1 MAQPVSNPEKPS
13 SDLRTRVISAVVLAP
28 PVLAALYL
36 GGLHF
41 DLLAIFAAALM
52 AWEWCALVTG
62 QRKGAGSI
70 FFVSGILISLFVFV
84 FFESLYGFSALLVC
98 SAAILVVGKILYADQ
113 KIWVLAGVPYVGLPV
128 MALIWVRGIEG
139 MGMAYLALL
148 LLAVWAT
155 DIGAYFSG
163 RTIGGPKIVP
173 KISPKKTWAGL
184 IGGMAC
190 SGLIAAI
197 VGNYFQ
203 LGELFPLFLLGA
215 VLALVAQ
222 IGDFY
227 ESWVKRKFNV
237 KDSSNLIPGHGGILD
252 RVDGIM
258 SAAIF
263 LWIAIVIGLF
273 KESAV

>member
-1 MAQPVSNPEKPS
+1 MVRLGHGTKEGGRQHLFCLWNP
-13 SDLRTRVISAVVLAP
+13 D
-28 PVLAALYL
+28 
-36 GGLHF
+36 
-41 DLLAIFAAALM
+41 
-52 AWEWCALVTG
+52 
-62 QRKGAGSI
+62 QSI
-70 FFVSGILISLFVFV
+70 CFR

-113 KIWVLAGVPYVGLPV
+113 RIWVLAGVPYVGLPV

-139 MGMAYLALL
+139 MGMAYLTLL

-184 IGGMAC
+184 IGGMAS

-203 LGELFPLFLLGA
+203 LGEPFPLFLLGA

-227 ESWVKRKFNV
+227 ESWVKRRFNV
-237 KDSSNLIPGHGGILD
+237 KDSSNLIPGTE
-252 RVDGIM
+252 
-258 SAAIF
+258 AY
-263 LWIAIVIGLF
+263 WIALMALCRLLSFCGLQ
-273 KESAV
+273 S

>member
-1 MAQPVSNPEKPS
+1 MAQPVSNSTKPP

-36 GGLHF
+36 GGLCF
-41 DLLAIFAAALM
+41 DLLAILAAILM

-62 QRKGAGSI
+62 QKKGAGSI
-70 FFVSGILISLFVFV
+70 FFVSGILSSLVVFV
-84 FFESLYGFSALLVC
+84 FFDSLYGFSALLVC
-98 SAAILVVGKILYADQ
+98 VGAILVVGNSLYAKR
-113 KIWVLAGVPYVGLPV
+113 KIWVLTGVPYVALPV

-139 MGMAYLALL
+139 MGMAYLTLL

-173 KISPKKTWAGL
+173 QISPKKTWAGL
-184 IGGMAC
+184 IGGMVS
-190 SGLIAAI
+190 SGLIAGI

-203 LGELFPLFLLGA
+203 LGELLPLFLLGA
-215 VLALVAQ
+215 ILALVAQ

-227 ESWVKRKFNV
+227 ESWVKRRFNV
-237 KDSSNLIPGHGGILD
+237 KHSSNLIPGHGGILD

-263 LWIAIVIGLF
+263 LWIAIVIGIF
-273 KESAV
+273 KEGAV